1 MFKDR
6 EEKRM
11 MFLTDNVYRMTGETS
26 MDFRKARL
34 SYLDRRQSDKV
45 RKAEKTM
52 ELQELGRRTSS
63 SDVLV

>member
-52 ELQELGRRTSS
+52 ELQELG
-63 SDVLV
+63 DGQAVEFNM